1 MVEINRKQ
9 KIMQLHVAL
18 NTEVDIIKNK
28 KNESNVIDLLN
39 VCSWK
44 Q

>member
-9 KIMQLHVAL
+9 KIMQLHVRL
-18 NTEVDIIKNK
+18 NTAVDIVKNK
-28 KNESNVIDLLN
+28 KDGSNVIGLLN